1 MATNHGDGAKK
12 LRFIDPS
19 VDPSI
24 LWDISKFLAEVGLG
38 HLTIR
43 VVEILWRFP
52 AVEHAVG
59 FDGVDDWIRIDDLD
73 IRSNGIDVETSVWI
87 SQDNQGCEL
96 LDFTTNS
103 NNSILT
109 LADTTDEES
118 EIQIIYENN
127 VGRKKVVLSRIEPE
141 TWQDLRIWSDGNVFS
156 IEVNGNQ
163 VSLLPDID
171 LEDGPFK
178 FYFGRGCRRLRY
190 FRGMVKHLQI
200 HSGANQL
207 FNLQGGDNPKIDD
220 ETDSAVVAG
229 THSMKKGRFQKEF
242 ST

>member
-1 MATNHGDGAKK
+1 MATNHDNGAKK

-43 VVEILWRFP
+43 VVEILWRFST
-52 AVEHAVG
+52 VEYAVG

-73 IRSNGIDVETSVWI
+73 IRRNGIDVETSVWI

-109 LADTTDEES
+109 LADTADEES
-118 EIQIIYENN
+118 EIQAIYENN
-127 VGRKKVVLSRIEPE
+127 ADRKKVVLSRIEPE

-171 LEDGPFK
+171 LKDGPFK

-207 FNLQGGDNPKIDD
+207 FNLQGGDNPKIDG
-220 ETDSAVVAG
+220 TDSAVVAG